1 MGTHTFLL
9 RAGVHP
15 GQCSSCAR
23 VGSER
28 VERLTVGLGLG
39 CTAVGVQFW
48 CTAPFLPP
56 QASSFHSSARLLPLR
71 PSVNFSS
78 FTLSMQETHWSFEPS
93 CVASSVLP
101 WKGYPF
107 GLEGVTLPSSPLP
120 SCGRCALPPLVSVWC
135 AQNIRIGCSGTEAT
149 FRTCDWVFDL
159 LSLVIYHFPQGSDMC
174 HGFCDTRPMPLLSSS
189 WEEVPHW
196 SLEVV
201 SSPVPLTSSEVLF
214 PTTRGR
220 LFLGCRSAHLWHFQL
235 QQALNTCI
243 GSSGARAVGCWNFI
257 ASLPWLDSF
266 LLEIG
271 RGLTILVHSALLAL
285 LLLLVALLFRP
296 FGLPSSPLG
305 LLCGAFVLGV
315 QVRPLVSLSVASPD
329 KTVLDWSPWRNRKG
343 KVPLSGFIPGFWLRS
358 LTWVLIWLSIPEPV
372 AATRLPTPVW
382 VLLPSAYA
390 MTRQESPDHPPGLP
404 YSQRRPHL
412 IPPDELT
419 THVGVCDYPC
429 MSELCEPVDEVEEA
443 VVLVESNRL
452 PPMTLEN
459 RDEGSEWLGVHLMTP
474 HYKTVAL
481 AIRPSERTM
490 RSALDMLVQ
499 RFPSPSATSPDR
511 VFDTVVPAHPQR
523 FKNFGTFLRFSS
535 SIRAVGVG
543 GQTAVIVDLSHVGGH
558 YFSAILPRE
567 IAYQELLEYL
577 VPLSSDDDTPL
588 SLYIGYQVD
597 PCSPGAVVHL
607 YDGVVITALRNPVG
621 PPLRYRAEDIFAV
634 DNTWCH
640 PRSMFRITYC
650 EAICVLHQNRRYT
663 LPHHHHYGRTRCRV
677 RLHAVASRPAL
688 HGHVLIPTW

>member
-1 MGTHTFLL
+1 
-9 RAGVHP
+9 
-15 GQCSSCAR
+15 
-23 VGSER
+23 
-28 VERLTVGLGLG
+28 
-39 CTAVGVQFW
+39 
-48 CTAPFLPP
+48 
-56 QASSFHSSARLLPLR
+56 
-71 PSVNFSS
+71 
-78 FTLSMQETHWSFEPS
+78 
-93 CVASSVLP
+93 
-101 WKGYPF
+101 
-107 GLEGVTLPSSPLP
+107 
-120 SCGRCALPPLVSVWC
+120 
-135 AQNIRIGCSGTEAT
+135 
-149 FRTCDWVFDL
+149 
-159 LSLVIYHFPQGSDMC
+159 
-174 HGFCDTRPMPLLSSS
+174 MPLLSSS

-271 RGLTILVHSALLAL
+271 RGLTILAHSALLAL

-459 RDEGSEWLGVHLMTP
+459 RDEGSEWLGVHLMAP

-481 AIRPSERTM
+481 AIRPPERTM